1 MATTLILLA
10 LAHVTALA
18 AVLLLARYSTM
29 LVDEDGRPVAP
40 STWHERVVPTGEA
53 VRATPPS
60 RIER

>member
-29 LVDEDGRPVAP
+29 LVDDDGHPVGP

-53 VRATPPS
+53 IRPASPS
-60 RIER
+60 RVE